1 MNGKQRIAIVDD
13 DDSIRKSLRRLLAG
27 IGFEVETFASGAEF
41 LAAVT
46 RSSPD
51 FVVLDMHMPGLN
63 GLELQSDLAGAG
75 FRIPLLFIT
84 AHDDPG
90 MRARALAG
98 GAIGYL
104 AKPVRKDLLLKALR
118 TVPDTSEL

>member
-1 MNGKQRIAIVDD
+1 MNRNLRIAIVDD

-27 IGFEVETFASGAEF
+27 SGFAVETFASGPDF
-41 LAAVT
+41 LASAAE
-46 RSSPD
+46 SPPD

-63 GLELQSDLAGAG
+63 GLELQSSLADAG

-84 AHDDPG
+84 AHDDPA
-90 MRARALAG
+90 MRAKALAG

-104 AKPVRKDLLLKALR
+104 AKPVHRDLLLKVLR
-118 TVPDTSEL
+118 TVPGGES